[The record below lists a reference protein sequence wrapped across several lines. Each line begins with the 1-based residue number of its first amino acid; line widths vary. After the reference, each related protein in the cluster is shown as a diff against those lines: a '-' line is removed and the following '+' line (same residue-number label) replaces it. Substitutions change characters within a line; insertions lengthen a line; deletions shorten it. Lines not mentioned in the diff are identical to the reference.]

1 MATTTEELRE
11 ERDQLEGVLTKIP
24 VKRARTQKNL
34 DKFTLPS
41 VESQQLAKNTI
52 DAANEVKQSIV
63 AVGGNTGLSTS
74 LYGTSTSNITSKY
87 GSMVSGVTT
96 STGAALGISALGSA
110 VIAYGT
116 IKNDVIKGYDYP
128 KISGGDYS
136 DDATVFVGEGYY
148 TVTNSNIGIGRSTK
162 YFQNGGSD
170 IGVVFDIDVDVTS
183 LISQY
188 NAGISTVVNQCSVA
202 TENQELKME
211 AQFEMWG
218 LERQKVTTTEK
229 LNEVKA
235 VSGSCRRSC
244 LRWSLVVDF

>member
-1 MATTTEELRE
+1 
-11 ERDQLEGVLTKIP
+11 
-24 VKRARTQKNL
+24 
-34 DKFTLPS
+34 
-41 VESQQLAKNTI
+41 
-52 DAANEVKQSIV
+52 
-63 AVGGNTGLSTS
+63 
-74 LYGTSTSNITSKY
+74 
-87 GSMVSGVTT
+87 MVSGVTT
-96 STGAALGISALGSA
+96 STGAALGISALGST

-235 VSGSCRRSC
+235 A
-244 LRWSLVVDF
+244 LVVVEDPGYGGPW

>member
-235 VSGSCRRSC
+235 A
-244 LRWSLVVDF
+244 LAVVEDPAYGGPW

>member
-63 AVGGNTGLSTS
+63 ALGGNTGLSTS
-74 LYGTSTSNITSKY
+74 LYGSSTSNITSKY

-96 STGAALGISALGSA
+96 ATGSALGIAGLGTE

-136 DDATVFVGEGYY
+136 DDATVFVGEGFY
-148 TVTNSNIGIGRSTK
+148 TVTNSNIGIGRSTRF
-162 YFQNGGSD
+162 FQNGGSD
-170 IGVVFDIDVDVTS
+170 LGVVFDINVDVTS

-188 NAGISTVVNQCSVA
+188 NSGISTVTNQCLVA

-211 AQFEMWG
+211 AQFELWG
-218 LERQKVTTTEK
+218 LERQQVTTTQK

-235 VSGSCRRSC
+235 A
-244 LRWSLVVDF
+244 LAVVEDPAYGGPW

>member
-1 MATTTEELRE
+1 MAATTEELRE

-24 VKRARTQKNL
+24 VKRARTQKTL

-63 AVGGNTGLSTS
+63 ALGGNTGLSTS
-74 LYGTSTSNITSKY
+74 LYGSSTSNITSKY

-235 VSGSCRRSC
+235 A
-244 LRWSLVVDF
+244 LVVVEDPGYGGPW

>member
-1 MATTTEELRE
+1 MATTTEELRK

-24 VKRARTQKNL
+24 VKRAKTQKNL

-52 DAANEVKQSIV
+52 DRANEIKQSIV
-63 AVGGNTGLSTS
+63 ALGGNTGLSTS
-74 LYGTSTSNITSKY
+74 LYGSSTSNVTSKY

-96 STGAALGISALGSA
+96 ALGESLGIAGIGSTA
-110 VIAYGT
+110 VVAYGT

-136 DDATVFVGEGYY
+136 SDVTVFDGEGFY
-148 TVTNSNIGIGRSTK
+148 TVTNSNIGIGRSTRF
-162 YFQNGGSD
+162 FQSGGSD
-170 IGVVFDIDVDVTS
+170 VGIVFDVNVDVTS
-183 LISQY
+183 LVSQY
-188 NAGISTVVNQCSVA
+188 NAGISTVTNQCLVA

-211 AQFEMWG
+211 AQFELWG
-218 LERQKVTTTEK
+218 LERQQVTTTQK

-235 VSGSCRRSC
+235 
-244 LRWSLVVDF
+244 SLAVVEDPGYGGPW

>member
-11 ERDQLEGVLTKIP
+11 ERDQLEGVLSKIP
-24 VKRARTQKNL
+24 VKIAKTQKHL

-52 DAANEVKQSIV
+52 DAANEVKQSIQSL
-63 AVGGNTGLSTS
+63 GGNTGLSTS

-148 TVTNSNIGIGRSTK
+148 TVTNSNIGVGRSTK

-170 IGVVFDIDVDVTS
+170 IGVVFDINVDVTS

-218 LERQKVTTTEK
+218 LERQRVTTTQK

-235 VSGSCRRSC
+235 A
-244 LRWSLVVDF
+244 LVVVEDPAYGGPW